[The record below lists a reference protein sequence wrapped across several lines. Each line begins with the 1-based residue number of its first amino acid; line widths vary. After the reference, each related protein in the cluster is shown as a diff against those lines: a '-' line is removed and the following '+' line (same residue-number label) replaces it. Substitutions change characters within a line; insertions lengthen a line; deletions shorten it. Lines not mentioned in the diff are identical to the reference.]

1 MARSLAEINEQN
13 ERFINAVIGE
23 MTEDGQEVIT
33 QESTSEETNPS
44 TEEEAIESDYKFE
57 ISLCNGEMLVLAYNE
72 SDMDE
77 LLNHILDLEILVN
90 RFKSAI
96 SVLYTKG
103 YEAQIEAWIDD
114 VMSSFDIPV
123 EYNKDYPEDQLLR
136 TVFKLTDALNIWT
149 TMTHVLREKNLMINT
164 FKLFSVSE
172 ETNEIP
178 ND

>member
-13 ERFINAVIGE
+13 EKFINAVIGE

-33 QESTSEETNPS
+33 QESTNEETDSS
-44 TEEEAIESDYKFE
+44 TEEAIESDYKFE

-77 LLNHILDLEILVN
+77 LLNHISELEVLVEK
-90 RFKSAI
+90 FKSAI
-96 SVLYTKG
+96 SVLYTKH
-103 YEAQIEAWIDD
+103 YNAEIEAWIDD

>member
-13 ERFINAVIGE
+13 EKFINAVIGE

-57 ISLCNGEMLVLAYNE
+57 IDLCNGEILVLAYNE

-77 LLNHILDLEILVN
+77 LLGHIGELEVLVD
-90 RFKSAI
+90 RFRSAI
-96 SVLYTKG
+96 SLLYTKG
-103 YEAQIEAWIDD
+103 HDVQIETWIDD

-123 EYNKDYPEDQLLR
+123 DYKKDYPDDHNLR

-178 ND
+178 NN

>member
-13 ERFINAVIGE
+13 EKFINAVIGE

-33 QESTSEETNPS
+33 QESTNEETDSS
-44 TEEEAIESDYKFE
+44 TEEAIESDYKFE
-57 ISLCNGEMLVLAYNE
+57 ISLCNGEILVLAYNE

-77 LLNHILDLEILVN
+77 LLGHIGELEVLVD
-90 RFKSAI
+90 RFRAAI
-96 SVLYTKG
+96 SALYTKG
-103 YEAQIEAWIDD
+103 YDVQIETWIDN

-123 EYNKDYPEDQLLR
+123 DYKKDYPDDHILR

-149 TMTHVLREKNLMINT
+149 TTTHVLREKNLMINT

-172 ETNEIP
+172 EMNEIP
-178 ND
+178 NN

>member
-1 MARSLAEINEQN
+1 MSRSLAEINEQN
-13 ERFINAVIGE
+13 EKFINAVIGE
-23 MTEDGQEVIT
+23 MTEDGQEIT
-33 QESTSEETNPS
+33 QESTTEENNPS
-44 TEEEAIESDYKFE
+44 TEEAIESDYKFE
-57 ISLCNGEMLVLAYNE
+57 ISLCNGEILVLAYNE

-103 YEAQIEAWIDD
+103 YEAQIEEWIDN